1 MTTGERIRQARKSAG
16 MTQAELAHKLGISA
30 AGIAQ
35 WENDLRNPKIET
47 LRKLADALGVTPGYL
62 LYGDTDPVQR
72 SLFDAEDTAKALKG
86 ELQKSLETGKITP
99 ALTNGKAAKALSV
112 LENQM
117 WTAVDE
123 IGKESGSALLQLF
136 RFLPPDLRDIVVY
149 YEELNADGQRVARE
163 RIEELTQI
171 YKYQREENIHQ
182 RTHRMHRTPPGM
194 LPKIQTTRTAKAA
207 RRGFSAAVSVGAVP
221 QKV

>member
-1 MTTGERIRQARKSAG
+1 MKIGESLKKARIDAG
-16 MTQAELAHKLGISA
+16 ITQAELARRLDVTPQTVSQYERGLI
-30 AGIAQ
+30 
-35 WENDLRNPKIET
+35 NPKIET
-47 LRKLADALGVTPGYL
+47 LRKFADALGVTPGYL
-62 LYGDTDPVQR
+62 LYGDTDSVQR

-171 YKYQREENIHQ
+171 YKYQREEKH
-182 RTHRMHRTPPGM
+182 PPENAQDAQDAAGDA
-194 LPKIQTTRTAKAA
+194 PKDTDHKN
-207 RRGFSAAVSVGAVP
+207 S
-221 QKV
+221 

>member
-123 IGKESGSALLQLF
+123 IGKESGRPISEPIKRMIYTKAIVGSESKKVKTPVNTLSKSV
-136 RFLPPDLRDIVVY
+136 FLKR
-149 YEELNADGQRVARE
+149 A
-163 RIEELTQI
+163 
-171 YKYQREENIHQ
+171 
-182 RTHRMHRTPPGM
+182 M
-194 LPKIQTTRTAKAA
+194 
-207 RRGFSAAVSVGAVP
+207 
-221 QKV
+221 

>member
-16 MTQAELAHKLGISA
+16 MTQAELAERADISLDTIKSVEN
-30 AGIAQ
+30 GRR
-35 WENDLRNPKIET
+35 ENDLRNPKIET

-171 YKYQREENIHQ
+171 YKYQREEKH
-182 RTHRMHRTPPGM
+182 PPENAQDAQDAAGDA
-194 LPKIQTTRTAKAA
+194 PKDTDHKN
-207 RRGFSAAVSVGAVP
+207 S
-221 QKV
+221 

>member
-72 SLFDAEDTAKALKG
+72 SLFDAEDTASRRSGRK
-86 ELQKSLETGKITP
+86 P
-99 ALTNGKAAKALSV
+99 ACSHIFWQMPPSICSGVLRIVLVRHLLAENHFFPAHIRNCFYSFVRCLCSAGCASPLS
-112 LENQM
+112 
-117 WTAVDE
+117 
-123 IGKESGSALLQLF
+123 
-136 RFLPPDLRDIVVY
+136 
-149 YEELNADGQRVARE
+149 
-163 RIEELTQI
+163 
-171 YKYQREENIHQ
+171 
-182 RTHRMHRTPPGM
+182 
-194 LPKIQTTRTAKAA
+194 AA
-207 RRGFSAAVSVGAVP
+207 RAGCCPSGVPVSVCRRSPVHG
-221 QKV
+221 

>member
-171 YKYQREENIHQ
+171 YKYQRE
-182 RTHRMHRTPPGM
+182 
-194 LPKIQTTRTAKAA
+194 
-207 RRGFSAAVSVGAVP
+207 
-221 QKV
+221 

>member
-1 MTTGERIRQARKSAG
+1 MKTGEVLKKARIDAG
-16 MTQAELAHKLGISA
+16 MTQAELAQRLGVTPQTVSQYER
-30 AGIAQ
+30 GIK
-35 WENDLRNPKIET
+35 NPKIET
-47 LRKLADALGVTPGYL
+47 LRKFADALGVTPGYL

-171 YKYQREENIHQ
+171 YKYQREEK
-182 RTHRMHRTPPGM
+182 RPPENAQDAAGDA
-194 LPKIQTTRTAKAA
+194 PKDTDHKND
-207 RRGFSAAVSVGAVP
+207 
-221 QKV
+221 

>member
-1 MTTGERIRQARKSAG
+1 VRI
-16 MTQAELAHKLGISA
+16 LGIGA
-30 AGIAQ
+30 NVQKIAQ
-35 WENDLRNPKIET
+35 KENISLKELSRRAQIPYTTVYNMVKRDSDRVSPENVQ
-47 LRKLADALGVTPGYL
+47 KLADALGVTPGYL

-171 YKYQREENIHQ
+171 YKYQREEK
-182 RTHRMHRTPPGM
+182 RPPENAQDAAGDA
-194 LPKIQTTRTAKAA
+194 PKDTDHKND
-207 RRGFSAAVSVGAVP
+207 
-221 QKV
+221 

>member
-99 ALTNGKAAKALSV
+99 ALTNGNAAKALSV

-171 YKYQREENIHQ
+171 YKYQREEKH
-182 RTHRMHRTPPGM
+182 PPENAQDAQDAAGDA
-194 LPKIQTTRTAKAA
+194 PKDTDHKN
-207 RRGFSAAVSVGAVP
+207 S
-221 QKV
+221 

>member
-99 ALTNGKAAKALSV
+99 VLTNG
-112 LENQM
+112 
-117 WTAVDE
+117 
-123 IGKESGSALLQLF
+123 
-136 RFLPPDLRDIVVY
+136 
-149 YEELNADGQRVARE
+149 NACKG
-163 RIEELTQI
+163 TFC
-171 YKYQREENIHQ
+171 
-182 RTHRMHRTPPGM
+182 P
-194 LPKIQTTRTAKAA
+194 
-207 RRGFSAAVSVGAVP
+207 
-221 QKV
+221 